1 MTTVNDQ
8 PATQNT
14 ITITMRYFAILRQS
28 LGRSAEERTV
38 SAGTTVRQLADD
50 ILTDLGGA
58 RLAALR
64 ASTMVMVNEEYA
76 DDDYILR
83 DGDEVAL
90 IPPVSG
96 GQDARDDDRR
106 FHVGPEPLDP
116 RAVEALVAAPDAG
129 AIVTF
134 IGTVRDNARGQPVSA
149 LVYEA
154 YERPAEKQL
163 AAIADEVLERWHIPR
178 ERVAVHHR
186 TGRLVPGE
194 ASVVISVASS
204 HRDEAFEACRHI
216 IERIKQI
223 VPIWKEEHY
232 AGGAVWVGSEAA
244 YQDLPDRKAPMTA
257 AAL

>member
-1 MTTVNDQ
+1 MTTTNDE
-8 PATQNT
+8 PTTQNT
-14 ITITMRYFAILRQS
+14 LTIKMRYFAILRQS
-28 LGRSAEERTV
+28 LGKSSEERPV
-38 SAGTTVRQLADD
+38 PAGTTVRQLADE
-50 ILTDLGGA
+50 ILNDVGGT

-76 DDDYILR
+76 EDDHVLQ

-96 GQDARDDDRR
+96 GQSPAEDRR

-116 RAVEALVAAPDAG
+116 REVEALVAGTDAG
-129 AIVTF
+129 ALVTF
-134 IGTVRDNARGQPVSA
+134 AGTVRDNARGLGVSV

-163 AAIADEVLERWHIPR
+163 AVIADEVLAKWGIPR

-186 TGRLVPGE
+186 TGRLEPGE
-194 ASVVISVASS
+194 ASVVIAVASA
-204 HRDEAFEACRHI
+204 HRDEAYEASRYI
-216 IERIKQI
+216 IERIKEI

-232 AGGAVWVGSEAA
+232 ADGAVWIGSEAA
-244 YQDLPDRKAPMTA
+244 YQNLPDRKDPAPA
-257 AAL
+257 PAK